1 VSFGGNSGSDPG
13 TFLDEVVV
21 EDRLIDPRLA
31 QGIAQRRQSLL
42 DLDTATADILM
53 DEQQRVGRR
62 ALDRFVGAGYSR
74 HVEASS
80 TIVKYPSLDC
90 SYALILHG
98 LFREEN
104 CVPATSVCSSDPI
117 SRLVGVEV

>member
-1 VSFGGNSGSDPG
+1 
-13 TFLDEVVV
+13 
-21 EDRLIDPRLA
+21 
-31 QGIAQRRQSLL
+31 
-42 DLDTATADILM
+42 M
-53 DEQQRVGRR
+53 DERQRVGRR
-62 ALDRFVGAGYSR
+62 DLDRFVGAGYSR

-98 LFREEN
+98 VFREEN
-104 CVPATSVCSSDPI
+104 CVPASSVGSSDPI